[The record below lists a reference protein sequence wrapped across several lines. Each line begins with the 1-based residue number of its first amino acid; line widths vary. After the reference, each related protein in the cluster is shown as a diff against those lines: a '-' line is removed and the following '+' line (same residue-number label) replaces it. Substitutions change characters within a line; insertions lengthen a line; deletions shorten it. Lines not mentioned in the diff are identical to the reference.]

1 MDCCCGYE
9 RVFGART
16 ARHDGRRYRKRGPKR
31 TQAWLIALL
40 RERGIEGTEVLEIGG
55 GIGAIQIELLR
66 AGAART
72 TNVELSPGYEA
83 EAAALLR
90 ESGLEG
96 RVERLL
102 GDLVTDPGL
111 VEPADMVVL
120 ERVLCCYPDLPGL
133 LGAAADRARRSLVA
147 TYPRRNPL
155 SRVFVRAANLILP
168 LFGGG
173 FRVFVHDPA
182 EIERVAAAHGLRRT
196 ALRRGRVWEVAAFDR
211 RA

>member
-16 ARHDGRRYRKRGPKR
+16 ARHDARRYRKRGPKQ
-31 TQAWLIALL
+31 TQASVIRLL
-40 RERGIEGTEVLEIGG
+40 RERGVQGVEVLEIGG
-55 GIGAIQIELLR
+55 GIGAIQVELLR

-72 TNVELSPGYEA
+72 TNIELSPGYEA
-83 EAAALLR
+83 EAATLLR
-90 ESGLEG
+90 ESGFEG
-96 RVERLL
+96 RAERLL
-102 GDLVTDPGL
+102 GDLVTDPSL
-111 VEPADMVVL
+111 AASADAVVL

-147 TYPRRNPL
+147 TYPRRNPV
-155 SRVFVRAANLILP
+155 SRAFARAANLILP

-182 EIERVAAAHGLRRT
+182 EIERVAAVHGLRRT
-196 ALRRGRVWEVAAFDR
+196 AVRRGRVWEVAAFDR
-211 RA
+211 PA

>member
-9 RVFGART
+9 RIFGART
-16 ARHDGRRYRKRGPKR
+16 ARHDARRYRKRGPKQ
-31 TQAWLIALL
+31 TQASVIRLL
-40 RERGIEGTEVLEIGG
+40 RERGVQGVEVLEIGG

-83 EAAALLR
+83 EAAKLLS
-90 ESGLEG
+90 ESGLEE
-96 RVERLL
+96 RAERLL
-102 GDLVTDPGL
+102 GDLVTDPDL
-111 VEPADMVVL
+111 VPPADAVVL

-133 LGAAADRARRSLVA
+133 LGAAAGRARRSLVA
-147 TYPRRNPL
+147 TYPRRNAA
-155 SRVFVRAANLILP
+155 SRAFARAANLILH

-182 EIERVAAAHGLRRT
+182 EIERIALAHGLQRT

-211 RA
+211 GA

>member
-1 MDCCCGYE
+1 MGCCGYE

-16 ARHDGRRYRKRGPKR
+16 ARHDARRYRKRGPKR
-31 TQAWLIALL
+31 TQASVIRLL
-40 RERGIEGTEVLEIGG
+40 RERGVQGAQVLEIGG
-55 GIGAIQIELLR
+55 GIGAIQVELLH

-72 TNVELSPGYEA
+72 TNVELSSAYET

-96 RVERLL
+96 RAERLL

-111 VEPADMVVL
+111 VAPADAVVL
-120 ERVLCCYPDLPGL
+120 ERVLCCYPDLPAL

-147 TYPRRNPL
+147 SYPRRNPV
-155 SRVFVRAANLILP
+155 SRAFVRAANLILR
-168 LFGGG
+168 LWGRS

-182 EIERVAAAHGLRRT
+182 EIERVAAAHGLMRT
-196 ALRRGRVWEVAAFDR
+196 DLRRGRVWEVAAFDR
-211 RA
+211 PA

>member
-1 MDCCCGYE
+1 MDCCGYDK
-9 RVFGART
+9 VFGPRT
-16 ARHDGRRYRKRGPKR
+16 ARKDARRYRRRGPKP
-31 TQAWLIALL
+31 TQASVIELV
-40 RERGIEGTEVLEIGG
+40 RERGVQGAEVLEIGG

-72 TNVELSPGYEA
+72 TNVELSPGYEQ

-90 ESGLEG
+90 EGGFEG
-96 RVERLL
+96 RAERLL
-102 GDLVTDPGL
+102 GDLVTEPGL
-111 VEPADMVVL
+111 APPADAVVL

-133 LGAAADRARRSLVA
+133 LGAAASLARRSVVA
-147 TYPRRNPL
+147 TYPRSNPV
-155 SRVFVRAANLILP
+155 SRAFARAANLALR

-182 EIERVAAAHGLRRT
+182 EIERVAASHGLQRT

>member
-9 RVFGART
+9 RIFGART
-16 ARHDGRRYRKRGPKR
+16 ARHDARRYRKRGPKQ
-31 TQAWLIALL
+31 TQASVIRLL
-40 RERGIEGTEVLEIGG
+40 RERGVQGVEVLEIGG

-66 AGAART
+66 AGATRT

-83 EAAALLR
+83 EAAKLLR
-90 ESGLEG
+90 ESGLEE
-96 RVERLL
+96 RAERLL
-102 GDLVTDPGL
+102 GDLVTDPDL
-111 VEPADMVVL
+111 VPPADAVVL

-147 TYPRRNPL
+147 TYPRRNPV
-155 SRVFVRAANLILP
+155 SRAFARAANVILR
-168 LFGGG
+168 LCGGG

-182 EIERVAAAHGLRRT
+182 EIERIALAHGLQRT